1 MSARHHESYPRL
13 PTSTF
18 VPDQDRLHHI
28 KRIFDLV
35 PNALLLLDQAGNI
48 AACNTAA
55 LAFFGYSEHELVG
68 RDVDFIWQATATDRH
83 AKPHVAACSELLTG
97 IARPK
102 NGEIFPAALSF
113 VADTAAIAPFTSAM
127 LQKLPRESDSV
138 HQVRQLQAELA
149 HMARVTEL
157 GEMAATLAHELTQPL
172 AAIANYSQGCTRL
185 MATTGDT
192 SSTQVQEVLS
202 EITRHALRAGDIINR
217 LRDFVART
225 AGDKSVEHVHQ
236 LIDEAMEITLL
247 GTGSSRLST
256 EYLLEAKR
264 DRVLVD
270 RIQIEQV
277 VMNLVRN
284 AVEAMEGAQRR
295 NLRISTKNG
304 TDDTIVVEISD
315 TGAGI
320 EWDETLFHPFVSN
333 KPRGIGV
340 GLAMSKRII
349 EAHGGNISARPGAG
363 VGSIFSFTLPLL
375 ERPDAK

>member
-1 MSARHHESYPRL
+1 M
-13 PTSTF
+13 
-18 VPDQDRLHHI
+18 
-28 KRIFDLV
+28 
-35 PNALLLLDQAGNI
+35 
-48 AACNTAA
+48 
-55 LAFFGYSEHELVG
+55 
-68 RDVDFIWQATATDRH
+68 
-83 AKPHVAACSELLTG
+83 
-97 IARPK
+97 
-102 NGEIFPAALSF
+102 
-113 VADTAAIAPFTSAM
+113 
-127 LQKLPRESDSV
+127 
-138 HQVRQLQAELA
+138 
-149 HMARVTEL
+149 
-157 GEMAATLAHELTQPL
+157 
-172 AAIANYSQGCTRL
+172 
-185 MATTGDT
+185 
-192 SSTQVQEVLS
+192 LS

-320 EWDETLFHPFVSN
+320 EWDETLFHPFVSS
-333 KPRGIGV
+333 KPRGIGI